1 MKTSRAAAPFL
12 ALALALGLGG
22 CSEQSG
28 RLSRDNER
36 VATSS
41 SAQGRRPVDTDIVAF
56 LSKARAAHH
65 AADLA
70 EAKGDL
76 ELAVE
81 HVKRI
86 PNGPAPAISPEVKE
100 VLADAYA
107 RLADLESRL
116 GRFDEAAKDVDQ
128 GLAWAREIT
137 HFRGHLFEMRG
148 VVEERRMKALEAKGD
163 KAGAEKARLA
173 AIAAFETAI
182 EVQDQVI
189 MNMLPDAPAS
199 GTPSA
204 VPPPPEDSSARPSP
218 SSSNGRPR

>member
-1 MKTSRAAAPFL
+1 MKTPRAAAL
-12 ALALALGLGG
+12 LLSLALGLGG

-28 RLSRDNER
+28 KPLRDDER
-36 VATSS
+36 AKSS
-41 SAQGRRPVDTDIVAF
+41 ASAQGRRPVDTDVVAF

-86 PNGPAPAISPEVKE
+86 PDGPAPAISPEVKE
-100 VLADAYA
+100 VLADAHA

-116 GRFDEAAKDVDQ
+116 GRFDDAAREIDR
-128 GLAWAREIT
+128 GLAWAREIS

-148 VVEERRMKALEAKGD
+148 VVEERRMKALEEKGD
-163 KAGAEKARLA
+163 QKGAEKARVA

-182 EVQDQVI
+182 EIQDQVI

-199 GTPSA
+199 GVPSA
-204 VPPPPEDSSARPSP
+204 VPPPPEPATASP
-218 SSSNGRPR
+218 SSSNERHR